1 MQSQETTYTLK
12 KEYSYPNAIVRVYT
26 PDLADEERERRYNI
40 LKKEVALYMMG
51 LEKDRK
57 EKKA

>member
-1 MQSQETTYTLK
+1 MQNQEYTLI

-26 PDLADEERERRYNI
+26 PDLADEERERRYNN
-40 LKKEVALYMMG
+40 LKKEVARYMKG
-51 LEKDRK
+51 IEKDRK